1 MNHYRSVL
9 SRFAGSVSRSAFFV
23 SALMCL
29 SMFAAPV
36 SAQYVRTDLV
46 SNQAGVAPTQDDH
59 LVNGWGL
66 VSLPTSPWWVSDN
79 GTGFSTLY
87 TAAGVQVQLFVAIPP
102 APSDPAGTLGT
113 PTGIVGNISP
123 NASDFTITEGGK
135 SGSAVFI
142 FATLDAQSVPGIQ
155 WLTAERDLVMPHS
168 RLRATGRALALF
180 TQAWRSRS
188 THLVMLSCTPR
199 MMVRTAGSTC
209 STAHSLS

>member
-9 SRFAGSVSRSAFFV
+9 SRFAGSVSRGAFFV

-29 SMFAAPV
+29 SMFAAPL

-87 TAAGVQVQLFVAIPP
+87 TAAGVQV
-102 APSDPAGTLGT
+102 
-113 PTGIVGNISP
+113 
-123 NASDFTITEGGK
+123 
-135 SGSAVFI
+135 
-142 FATLDAQSVPGIQ
+142 
-155 WLTAERDLVMPHS
+155 
-168 RLRATGRALALF
+168 
-180 TQAWRSRS
+180 
-188 THLVMLSCTPR
+188 
-199 MMVRTAGSTC
+199 
-209 STAHSLS
+209 